1 VAAFVACR
9 GCGCRQLSGMR
20 MVKALVAHS
29 EAGVAAGEEGWF
41 LLLEEKTCGGEGQA
55 HGGCFCCR

>member
-1 VAAFVACR
+1 V
-9 GCGCRQLSGMR
+9 
-20 MVKALVAHS
+20 LVAHS
-29 EAGVAAGEEGWF
+29 GARVAADEEGWF